1 MTKKNTKSKAEEER
15 EKRKMRNKKT
25 HQNKSPRH
33 IKYVAIQAKKAKDKK
48 PQHEIDVKQAVERK
62 KLIR

>member
-1 MTKKNTKSKAEEER
+1 
-15 EKRKMRNKKT
+15 MRNQKT

-33 IKYVAIQAKKAKDKK
+33 IKYVAKQAKKAKDKK